1 MVRKTLVILV
11 IVLVALGVI
20 LAGCQQGAATP
31 AATKAPAATTAPATK
46 APAGGAA
53 ASGQAVF
60 QQNCNG
66 CHPNGEQGVGPSLK
80 TSKLSVDQIKTQV
93 RNGKGQMPPFPAST
107 ISDQQLD
114 ALTQYVKGLQQ

>member
-1 MVRKTLVILV
+1 MARKTLVVLV
-11 IVLVALGVI
+11 ILLVALGVI

-31 AATKAPAATTAPATK
+31 AATKAPAATA

-53 ASGQAVF
+53 ASGQSVF

-80 TSKLSVDQIKTQV
+80 SSKLSADQIKTQV

-107 ISDQQLD
+107 ISDQQLE
-114 ALTQYVKGLQQ
+114 ALAQYTKGLQQ